1 MSYSGDAAEQVVR
14 LSLET
19 GEVAV
24 KLAGEG
30 AKQLA
35 ILLYAILREQK
46 KTKGKTR
53 LTNMLRSGK
62 ELKVFAVKDSDLQLF
77 CREAKKYGV
86 LYCVLKDRDAT
97 DGLTDIMVRAEDASK
112 INRIFER
119 FNLATVDMAEVRREI
134 EQSRQEQQ
142 NDAPE
147 APATAEPMTEQE
159 VDDLLDAMLSP
170 APEQEEELPVP
181 ERTTP
186 EQDRD
191 EFLEAV
197 LGASPT
203 REEGQTENPTEARNE
218 KSRQS
223 GPTSKPKEPT
233 APGTSE
239 PQERSRPSVRQ
250 ALNDIKAEQKEKASK
265 GKEYK
270 KDDGSRGVSY
280 NVKKVFDISQTRAE
294 QRPAPAVA
302 RDERLLLKALMNNAP
317 CRFSISNELPE
328 GLNMAY
334 HAESNVIYVRQGLDA
349 PTIFRGLAQE
359 LARAHMDRGGI
370 ACESPDF
377 TVYSVSYMLCK
388 RNGVSVEG
396 FSFDRLP
403 ESYAMMD
410 AKALRA
416 EVGVMRDVAGSI
428 TADMN
433 RLFAA
438 QEKAQ
443 KNRDGGAR

>member
-1 MSYSGDAAEQVVR
+1 MPNYDDLFTEQPAPQEEFNKGAWAAKKQAERKDVYLMIDTYAHEMSIDGGLFQGYLDVQARFDLYSVSNAILIAAQCPEA
-14 LSLET
+14 T
-19 GEVAV
+19 
-24 KLAGEG
+24 KLADFDTWKADGVYVKRG
-30 AKQLA
+30 QDA
-35 ILLYAILREQK
+35 ITIL
-46 KTKGKTR
+46 
-53 LTNMLRSGK
+53 
-62 ELKVFAVKDSDLQLF
+62 
-77 CREAKKYGV
+77 
-86 LYCVLKDRDAT
+86 
-97 DGLTDIMVRAEDASK
+97 
-112 INRIFER
+112 
-119 FNLATVDMAEVRREI
+119 
-134 EQSRQEQQ
+134 
-142 NDAPE
+142 
-147 APATAEPMTEQE
+147 EP
-159 VDDLLDAMLSP
+159 
-170 APEQEEELPVP
+170 
-181 ERTTP
+181 
-186 EQDRD
+186 
-191 EFLEAV
+191 
-197 LGASPT
+197 
-203 REEGQTENPTEARNE
+203 
-218 KSRQS
+218 
-223 GPTSKPKEPT
+223 
-233 APGTSE
+233 
-239 PQERSRPSVRQ
+239 
-250 ALNDIKAEQKEKASK
+250 

-302 RDERLLLKALMNNAP
+302 RDERLLLKALMNNAL
-317 CRFSISNELPE
+317 CRFAISNELPE
-328 GLNMAY
+328 GVNVVY

-359 LARAHMDRGGI
+359 LARAHMDKGGI

-377 TVYSVSYMLCK
+377 TAYSVSYMLCK
-388 RNGVSVEG
+388 RNGVLVEG

>member
-1 MSYSGDAAEQVVR
+1 MPNYDDLFTSQPAQQEETPFDKDAWAAKKQAERESVYAMIDDHVHGMSVDGGVFQGYLDVQARFDLYSVSNAILIAAQCPEA
-14 LSLET
+14 T
-19 GEVAV
+19 
-24 KLAGEG
+24 KLADFDTWKADGVYVKRG
-30 AKQLA
+30 QDA
-35 ILLYAILREQK
+35 ITIL
-46 KTKGKTR
+46 
-53 LTNMLRSGK
+53 
-62 ELKVFAVKDSDLQLF
+62 
-77 CREAKKYGV
+77 
-86 LYCVLKDRDAT
+86 
-97 DGLTDIMVRAEDASK
+97 
-112 INRIFER
+112 
-119 FNLATVDMAEVRREI
+119 
-134 EQSRQEQQ
+134 
-142 NDAPE
+142 
-147 APATAEPMTEQE
+147 EP
-159 VDDLLDAMLSP
+159 
-170 APEQEEELPVP
+170 
-181 ERTTP
+181 
-186 EQDRD
+186 
-191 EFLEAV
+191 
-197 LGASPT
+197 
-203 REEGQTENPTEARNE
+203 
-218 KSRQS
+218 
-223 GPTSKPKEPT
+223 
-233 APGTSE
+233 
-239 PQERSRPSVRQ
+239 
-250 ALNDIKAEQKEKASK
+250 

-280 NVKKVFDISQTRAE
+280 NVKKVFDISQTRDG

-317 CRFSISNELPE
+317 CRFSISNKLPE
-328 GLNMAY
+328 GINMAY
-334 HAESNVIYVRQGLDA
+334 QTQDNTIYVRQGLDA

-377 TVYSVSYMLCK
+377 TAYSVAYMLCK